1 MRLLLLNPNTSTAL
15 TNQMANH
22 ARCAV
27 SQGTALH
34 AVTAPRGFPY
44 ISNRSEALIA
54 GGIVLEMLAAEPRDP
69 DAAIIAAFGDPGARA
84 ARGLFGFPVIGVAE
98 AALHSAAMLGDRFAI
113 VAFTQR
119 MRAWYLDCVHETG
132 LERRLAGFRAPVAP
146 PQRPETAQ
154 SDLRDALLDCIHAS
168 REQDGADVVIVAGAP
183 LVGFAAEA
191 SRLLELPLV
200 DPVVAAVRQAEA
212 LVGIA
217 TSTQTRAAGSRRD
230 PKPST
235 GLDPALAARF
245 EGREAG
251 PHLAAIDGTSPV
263 SRRKP

>member
-15 TNQMANH
+15 TNQMAGH
-22 ARCAV
+22 ARRAATT
-27 SQGTALH
+27 GTVLE

-44 ISNRSEALIA
+44 ISNRSEALVA
-54 GGIVLEMLAAEPRDP
+54 GAIVLEMLAAEARDP
-69 DAAIIAAFGDPGARA
+69 DAAIIGAFGDPGARA

-98 AALHSAAMLGDRFAI
+98 AALHSAAMLGERFSI

-132 LERRLAGFRAPVAP
+132 LDRRLAGFRAPMMAP
-146 PQRPETAQ
+146 SRPETAQ
-154 SDLRDALLDCIHAS
+154 ADLRESLLDCIRAS
-168 REQDGADVVIVAGAP
+168 QQEDGADVVIVAGAP

-191 SRLLELPLV
+191 RAMLDVPLV

-217 TSTQTRAAGSRRD
+217 LRTGAGVRHD
-230 PKPST
+230 PKPSV

-251 PHLAAIDGTSPV
+251 PHLAAIDTATPV
-263 SRRKP
+263 SRLKP